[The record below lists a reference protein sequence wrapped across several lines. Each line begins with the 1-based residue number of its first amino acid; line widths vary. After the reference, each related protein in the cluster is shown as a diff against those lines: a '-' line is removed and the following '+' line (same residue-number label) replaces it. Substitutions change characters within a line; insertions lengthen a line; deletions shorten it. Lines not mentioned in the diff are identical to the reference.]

1 MLVVASVTDSLVT
14 FATHVIRDLGLPG
27 VFLLVAADALGVP
40 IAAAA
45 ILLFAGFDVSSGHL
59 TLVGVILAG
68 TLGDLAGSLVAYAIG
83 ATGGHELLERH
94 GSKLHVTP
102 ATLEATHRWFEQ
114 RGTAVV
120 AVGRLVP
127 FVRTYIAYPAGVA
140 RMDLR
145 RFAAGTFAGALV
157 LSVAWTLIGRA
168 VGQSWT
174 QWRHALGY
182 VDYAVVVAVA
192 LGAAYLLTRWYRGRP
207 ADVPA

>member
-1 MLVVASVTDSLVT
+1 MLVVASVTDALVT

-45 ILLFAGFDVSSGHL
+45 ILLFAGFDVSTGHL

-68 TLGDLAGSLVAYAIG
+68 TLGDLAGSLVGYAIG
-83 ATGGHELLERH
+83 ATGGLELLERH
-94 GSKLHVTP
+94 GSKLHITP
-102 ATLEATHRWFEQ
+102 ARLATANRWFAD
-114 RGTAVV
+114 RGLLVI

-140 RMDLR
+140 RVDLR

-157 LSVAWTLIGRA
+157 LSVAWALIGKA
-168 VGQSWT
+168 VGQNWT
-174 QWRHALGY
+174 RWRHALGA
-182 VDYAVVVAVA
+182 VDYAVVVVVA
-192 LGAAYLLTRWYRGRP
+192 LGAAYLLVRWYRGRP